1 VTTGARRA
9 PSARTSGIS
18 PRFLALLDLP
28 SLAGHRALDVGTG
41 AGRLALVLAA
51 HARHVVGVDRDGAL
65 VVEARRR
72 AAEAGLDNVEFHQ
85 GDADD
90 VEYTPWTPDLVTAH
104 LFASDAMIERA
115 GRALAPGGRLAIVA
129 FHRDQWRE
137 TGAVSRFAYDEES
150 MRERL
155 ERAGL
160 EPRALEVEREEQR
173 FASAED
179 ALAAAEQ
186 HRQRWSED
194 GRLARYREFVAAG
207 GRTLTRSHLLVLA
220 ARTAR
225 G

>member
-1 VTTGARRA
+1 MSTGARSA
-9 PSARTSGIS
+9 PSARGIS
-18 PRFLALLDLP
+18 PRFLALLDRP
-28 SLAGHRALDVGTG
+28 SLAGRRVLDVGTG

-51 HARHVVGVDRDGAL
+51 HARRVVGVERDGAL
-65 VVEARRR
+65 VAEARRH

-85 GDADD
+85 ADADQ
-90 VEYTPWTPDLVTAH
+90 VEYAPWAPDLVTAH

-115 GRALAPGGRLAIVA
+115 GRVLPPGGRLAIVA

-137 TGAVSRFAYDEES
+137 TGGVSRFAYDEDS

-155 ERAGL
+155 EHAGL
-160 EPRALEVEREEQR
+160 ALRALEVEREEQR

-186 HRQRWSED
+186 HRERWAGD

-220 ARTAR
+220 VRDARS
-225 G
+225 